1 MEPHTTAIESFNT
14 NHAAYDKF
22 RPSFDDKIVDEFLS
36 DLLLRDHTTNK
47 HHTDKRI
54 LEIAAGT
61 GKFTKSLVARGWD
74 GANDNLIVVEP
85 SSGMLESFRQNL
97 PRVRAY
103 ESSSYQIPLADG
115 SVDAVIV
122 AQGFHW
128 FSDIAS
134 LKEINRVLDE
144 NGTFGC
150 IWNFDCPS
158 VEAQG
163 LLGDATVK
171 YIFTDGN
178 TDFANLVELTPDLP
192 TKPFDIATEYF
203 RQSKWAVPVGRYVYS
218 FDTQVPQYRRGDWR
232 RLLDSAESRE
242 YFSPILHENFAFLSE
257 EIEWDGVYK
266 LWETRSYIT
275 KLSKS
280 EKASI
285 KAHIEHLLRANTTE
299 ADRKEADGKIM
310 LTRTVGCHTVV
321 TRAIK

>member
-1 MEPHTTAIESFNT
+1 MEPHKTAITSFDT
-14 NHAAYDKF
+14 NHATYDKF
-22 RPSFDDKIVDEFLS
+22 RPSFDDKIVDAFLS
-36 DLLLRDHTTNK
+36 DLLLRERTTNK
-47 HHTDKRI
+47 YYTDKRI

-85 SSGMLESFRQNL
+85 SSGMLESFRRNL
-97 PRVRAY
+97 PGVRAY
-103 ESSSYQIPLADG
+103 KSSSYQIPLADN

-128 FSDIAS
+128 FSDLES
-134 LKEINRVLDE
+134 LKEINRVLVKD
-144 NGTFGC
+144 GTFGC

-163 LLGDATVK
+163 LSGDATVR
-171 YIFTDGN
+171 YIFAGDN
-178 TDFANLVELTPDLP
+178 TNFTNLVESTPNSP
-192 TKPFDIATEYF
+192 TKPFDIATEFF
-203 RQSKWAVPVGRYVYS
+203 RQSKWAVPVGQYVYS

-232 RLLDSAESRE
+232 RLLDSTESHE
-242 YFSPILHENFAFLSE
+242 YFSSISHENFAFLSE
-257 EIEWDGVYK
+257 EIEWDAVYK

-275 KLSKS
+275 KLSES

-285 KAHIEHLLRANTTE
+285 KAHIEHLLRQNTTE
-299 ADRKEADGKIM
+299 ADLKEADGKIM

>member
-1 MEPHTTAIESFNT
+1 MEPHKTAITSFDT
-14 NHAAYDKF
+14 NHATYDKF
-22 RPSFDDKIVDEFLS
+22 RPSFDDKIVDAFLS
-36 DLLLRDHTTNK
+36 DLLLRERTTNK
-47 HHTDKRI
+47 YYTDKRI

-85 SSGMLESFRQNL
+85 SSGMLESFRRNL
-97 PRVRAY
+97 PGVRAY
-103 ESSSYQIPLADG
+103 KSSSYQIPLADN

-128 FSDIAS
+128 FSDLES
-134 LKEINRVLDE
+134 LKEINRVLVKD
-144 NGTFGC
+144 GTFGC

-163 LLGDATVK
+163 LLGDATVR
-171 YIFTDGN
+171 YIFAGDN
-178 TDFANLVELTPDLP
+178 TNFTNLVELTPNLP
-192 TKPFDIATEYF
+192 TKPFDIATEFF
-203 RQSKWAVPVGRYVYS
+203 RQSKWAVPVGQYVYS
-218 FDTQVPQYRRGDWR
+218 FDMQVPQYRRGDWR
-232 RLLDSAESRE
+232 RLLDSTESHE
-242 YFSPILHENFAFLSE
+242 YFSSILHENFAFLSE
-257 EIEWDGVYK
+257 EIEWDAVYK

-275 KLSKS
+275 KLSES

-285 KAHIEHLLRANTTE
+285 KAHIEHLLRQNTTE
-299 ADRKEADGKIM
+299 ADLKEADGKIM